1 MKDNNFKRR
10 KNPRLKEF
18 NYSLPYIYFITICSY
33 EKKDIF
39 VDAKINKEI
48 IKCLLQER
56 NNNSIRLLAYCLMPN
71 HIHLL
76 IQPGKLG
83 ANIARFIGSFK
94 SKTYRI
100 FYESGCKERVW
111 QRRYYDHIVRTRE
124 DLPQITE
131 YIVNNP
137 VRKNLTDKWDDYP
150 YSGYVDL
157 LE

>member
-1 MKDNNFKRR
+1 MKDDNLKRR

-39 VDAKINKEI
+39 IDAEINKEI

-56 NNNSIRLLAYCLMPN
+56 NNNSIRLLVYCLMPN

-76 IQPGKLG
+76 VQPGKPG
-83 ANIARFIGSFK
+83 ANITHFIGSFK
-94 SKTYRI
+94 SKTYRV
-100 FYESGCKERVW
+100 FYKAGRKERVW
-111 QRRYYDHIVRTRE
+111 QRRFYDHIVRTRE
-124 DLPQITE
+124 DLPRIME

-137 VRKNLTDKWDDYP
+137 VRKNLTDKWDDYL
-150 YSGYVDL
+150 YSGYVDF